1 MASKLPTEVVSHML
15 SFLSVSDRKEAALV
29 NTAWYEASM
38 DPALQ
43 RDVVV
48 KSLASDVTNG
58 LTRRKLTHLVLNH
71 VDNSTASINEMVK
84 SFEYLSEC
92 LLSLSL
98 KGCNITEGTFVKLLA
113 LCKNLTVLDLTSCNS
128 LFMSGNLLDRKSD
141 VSGLKESLQHVKK
154 LSLASIR
161 FLSDVSFNRILSVCQ
176 NVEELSL
183 AHAQITF
190 NSGTYYPPGIKVG
203 TNSAVLTFHTILD
216 FVDRQGPKLKSLNL
230 SRTTIA
236 NCHLS
241 ELARCQNIAL
251 EELILVG
258 CREIT
263 DSGLGQFCRQQKSL
277 QKLDISICT
286 EITDSGI
293 AAIATNLTQLRSL
306 KANKCRQITDNSVKL
321 FKYMPLLESLEL
333 SECYELFS
341 KGMIQGLCSGIQS
354 KLTHLNLSCCT
365 TLTDY
370 FVVELT
376 IAVPSLVH
384 LDLGSLFNITDI
396 SVHAIAKRLKYLR
409 FLRLA
414 WCKELSDKGLLGLD
428 ELDDSKYETHVLDGH
443 NGQCRCT
450 RRHSE
455 QGSNIFKKPSG
466 SGGKDKKMS
475 VGDLEAMVKNGGDL
489 YSLSNLSGLRTLD
502 LSSCSKFTD
511 FGLKEAIKFKE
522 LRSLSLGMVH
532 GMTNESIFA
541 IARNNPSLEDVH
553 LNQCIKITDAAVEA
567 LTSKCPRLAH
577 LDVSSC
583 DRLTNH
589 TLYYVQ
595 TNCQRLRHLD
605 VSYCSGMTSEAVD
618 KLEVSMTG
626 LHTVHKR
633 LMGGTGTC

>member
-1 MASKLPTEVVSHML
+1 MASKLPTEVISHLM

-29 NTAWYEASM
+29 NTSWYEASM

-43 RDVVV
+43 RDMVVNF
-48 KSLASDVTNG
+48 SDTNVTN
-58 LTRRKLTHLVLNH
+58 LRTRRKLTHLVLNH
-71 VDNSTASINEMVK
+71 IDNSTSSVTEMVK
-84 SFEYLSEC
+84 FFEYMSES
-92 LLSLSL
+92 LTNLSL
-98 KGCNITEGTFVKLLA
+98 KGSNITEGTFVKLLSQ
-113 LCKNLTVLDLTSCNS
+113 CKNLTVLDLTSCNS
-128 LFMSGNLLDRKSD
+128 LFMSGNLLDRKLD
-141 VSGLKESLQHVKK
+141 VQTLKESLQHVKK
-154 LSLASIR
+154 LTLASVR
-161 FLSDVSFNRILSVCQ
+161 FLSDVSFNRILSVCP

-190 NSGTYYPPGIKVG
+190 NSATYYPQGSKVG
-203 TNSAVLTFHTILD
+203 TNSAVLTFHNILD

-277 QKLDISICT
+277 QKLDISSCT
-286 EITDSGI
+286 DITDSGI
-293 AAIATNLTQLRSL
+293 AAVATNLTQLRSF
-306 KANKCRQITDNSVKL
+306 KANKCRQMTDNSVKL
-321 FKYMPLLESLEL
+321 FKYMSLLESLDL

-341 KGMIQGLCSGIQS
+341 QGTIQGLCSGIQS

-365 TLTDY
+365 ALTDY

-376 IAVPSLVH
+376 KTVPSLVH

-396 SVHAIAKRLKYLR
+396 SVHAISKRLKHLR
-409 FLRLA
+409 YLRLA
-414 WCKELSDKGLLGLD
+414 WCKELSDKGLLGLE
-428 ELDDSKYETHVLDGH
+428 ELDDSRYETHVLDGH

-475 VGDLEAMVKNGGDL
+475 IGDLEAMVKNGGEL

-502 LSSCSKFTD
+502 LTSCSKFTD

-522 LRSLSLGMVH
+522 LKSLSLGMVH
-532 GMTNESIFA
+532 GMTNESLVA
-541 IARNNPSLEDVH
+541 IARNNPSLEDVRV
-553 LNQCIKITDAAVEA
+553 NQCIKITDAAVEA
-567 LTSKCPRLAH
+567 LTSKCPRLSH

-605 VSYCSGMTSEAVD
+605 VSFCSGLTPEAVD
-618 KLEVSMTG
+618 KLEGTMKG

-633 LMGGTGTC
+633 LVGTTATH

>member
-1 MASKLPTEVVSHML
+1 MASKLPTEVISHLM

-43 RDVVV
+43 RDMVVNF
-48 KSLASDVTNG
+48 SDSNVTNCH
-58 LTRRKLTHLVLNH
+58 TRRKLTHLLLNH
-71 VDNSTASINEMVK
+71 IDNSTSSVNEMVK
-84 SFEYLSEC
+84 FFEYMSES
-92 LLSLSL
+92 LINLSL
-98 KGCNITEGTFVKLLA
+98 KGSNITEGTFVKLLS

-141 VSGLKESLQHVKK
+141 VQSLKESLQHVKK
-154 LSLASIR
+154 LNLASVR
-161 FLSDVSFNRILSVCQ
+161 FLSDVSFNRILSVCP

-190 NSGTYYPPGIKVG
+190 NSSTYYPQGSKVG
-203 TNSAVLTFHTILD
+203 TNSAVLTFHNVLD

-277 QKLDISICT
+277 QRLDISSCT
-286 EITDSGI
+286 DITDSGI
-293 AAIATNLTQLRSL
+293 AAVATNLTQLRSF
-306 KANKCRQITDNSVKL
+306 KANKCRQMTDNSVKL
-321 FKYMPLLESLEL
+321 FKYMSLLESLDL

-341 KGMIQGLCSGIQS
+341 QGMIQGLCSGIQS

-365 TLTDY
+365 ALTDY

-376 IAVPSLVH
+376 KTVPSLVH

-396 SVHAIAKRLKYLR
+396 SVHAVSKRLKHLR
-409 FLRLA
+409 YLRLA
-414 WCKELSDKGLLGLD
+414 WCKELSDKGLLGLE

-475 VGDLEAMVKNGGDL
+475 IGDLEAMVKNGGEL

-502 LSSCSKFTD
+502 LTSCSKFTD
-511 FGLKEAIKFKE
+511 LGLKEAIKFKE
-522 LRSLSLGMVH
+522 LKSLSLGMVH
-532 GMTNESIFA
+532 GMTNESLVA
-541 IARNNPSLEDVH
+541 IARNNPSLEEVH
-553 LNQCIKITDAAVEA
+553 LNQCINITDAAVEA

-589 TLYYVQ
+589 TLYYVE
-595 TNCQRLRHLD
+595 TNCHRLRHLD
-605 VSYCSGMTSEAVD
+605 VSYCSGLTPEAVD
-618 KLEVSMTG
+618 KLEGSMKG

-633 LMGGTGTC
+633 LVGSTGTR